1 VSGAPRWVH
10 WFHRDVCSDDD
21 AHHALT
27 GATAACGKAVMS
39 PPAMECTTDDGMV
52 TCPRCRAA
60 RHICNFCGHFIRDGR
75 GTRQEGAIF
84 GSCGAKVEPGQY
96 LAAGSPVTE
105 CYGFDDVR
113 TRMTDR
119 QIAVAW
125 PNLNPSAAKP
135 PPQTAPHPTATPE
148 GT

>member
-1 VSGAPRWVH
+1 MSGAPRWVH

-60 RHICNFCGHFIRDGR
+60 RHLCNFCGHFIRDGR
-75 GTRQEGAIF
+75 GARQHGAIF

-105 CYGFDDVR
+105 CYGFDDMR
-113 TRMTDR
+113 ARMTDR

-125 PNLNPSAAKP
+125 PDLTPSAAKP
-135 PPQTAPHPTATPE
+135 PPQTAPRPPSTP
-148 GT
+148 